1 VCIFARFESEIWILN
16 VLVAPYF
23 GCLCV
28 CRGVVFLFLDG
39 KMVDFGDDFCF
50 INRFKPAVIEVN
62 EALSSWKRDVSL

>member
-1 VCIFARFESEIWILN
+1 

-28 CRGVVFLFLDG
+28 CVFVGHRFCLDDG
-39 KMVDFGDDFCF
+39 GLDFEECCCF
-50 INRFKPAVIEVN
+50 INRFKPAVNKVN